1 MSTYIQPLYDAVR
14 AKVLTAWPDVEAAGV
29 FEAEHIADIPWGDLK
44 NKAPFAAIQVT
55 SVARVQRG
63 LANRHFQVG
72 ITVYRMQR
80 VNGPSGRLLTQLEA
94 LRDLL
99 LGAKLNCGPVLPMP
113 FEMKWDEELPANAI
127 LAAKE
132 MFYLRAGTVSFAV
145 LVGENE

>member
-1 MSTYIQPLYDAVR
+1 VR
-14 AKVLTAWPDVEAAGV
+14 ITGLSGLREKARVKHWAKPGFLGVLTVLNTG
-29 FEAEHIADIPWGDLK
+29 LK
-44 NKAPFAAIQVT
+44 VVP
-55 SVARVQRG
+55 
-63 LANRHFQVG
+63 
-72 ITVYRMQR
+72 
-80 VNGPSGRLLTQLEA
+80 NGPSGRLLTQLEA